1 MKEDLFV
8 LRLVLCIMLVA
19 GLEVFTGQ
27 SIGHTDQFAL
37 MSAFD
42 TQFRSYNV

>member
-8 LRLVLCIMLVA
+8 ARVLCSIMLVA

-27 SIGHTDQFAL
+27 SIGHTDPFAL